1 MADATQGAVSPPGRA
16 RRIGGASLCVAGL
29 AAALLG
35 CGAGGSDDPLAPALK
50 DAAAADAAL
59 GVRYRFRSRSQGK
72 DGTIR
77 ARGYGQAEPDQRRT
91 RTVVAAGKDRMETVT
106 DGDIVYTGGRF
117 VRQQLHVF
125 GLSSPNARWT
135 KLDGRRM
142 LDAGYIDALCGSGR
156 PPKLA
161 GMLLDTDPRIEDLG
175 SDRIDGVRMHAY
187 RVTTTYGR
195 VLDALAGD
203 EDASD
208 CDKHD
213 RAARFAAVLWID
225 RNNLVRRTRVRYRL
239 ADGSHV
245 ETSDIDYA
253 RDVRVAVPAAAVVG
267 DVTSRLLELADSL
280 CEKGC

>member
-1 MADATQGAVSPPGRA
+1 M
-16 RRIGGASLCVAGL
+16 GGELRSGMVPAYRVAASLCLAGL
-29 AAALLG
+29 AAAVLG
-35 CGAGGSDDPLAPALK
+35 CGPGASDDPLAPALK
-50 DAAAADAAL
+50 NAAAADSAL
-59 GVRYRFRSRSQGK
+59 GVRYRFRSRLQGK
-72 DGTIR
+72 DRTFR

-91 RTVVAAGKDRMETVT
+91 RTVVVVGKDRMETVT
-106 DGDIVYTGGRF
+106 DGDIVYTGGGF
-117 VRQQLHVF
+117 VVQQLHAF
-125 GLSSPNARWT
+125 GVSAPKARWT

-142 LDAGYIDALCGSGR
+142 LDAGYIDALCGSGL

-175 SDRIDGVRMHAY
+175 SDRIDGARMHGY

-203 EDASD
+203 EDASR

-213 RAARFAAVLWID
+213 RAARFVAVLWID
-225 RNNLVRRTRVRYRL
+225 RNSLVRRTRVRYRL

-253 RDVRVAVPAAAVVG
+253 RDVRVAVPAGAVVH
-267 DVTSRLLELADSL
+267 DVTGKLLELADSL